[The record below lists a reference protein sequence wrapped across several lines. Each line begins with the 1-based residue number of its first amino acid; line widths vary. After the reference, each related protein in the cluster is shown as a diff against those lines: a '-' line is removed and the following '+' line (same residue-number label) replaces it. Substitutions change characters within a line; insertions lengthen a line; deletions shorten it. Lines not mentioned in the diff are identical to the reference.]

1 MSFQLKGSM
10 TAAGWHGL
18 GCDCSRFIV
27 LQCGG
32 TCVALPGAWLLS
44 FCFYVYTYSFFPNFV
59 IYFILIY
66 MGLFCARVTCQSF
79 LVCMYIF
86 LYASGL

>member
-1 MSFQLKGSM
+1 MCIDMSFQLKGSM

-18 GCDCSRFIV
+18 ECDRSRFIV
-27 LQCGG
+27 LQCDG

-59 IYFILIY
+59 IYFILI
-66 MGLFCARVTCQSF
+66 LA
-79 LVCMYIF
+79 F